1 MKKMF
6 LLLSLICIFLFAGC
20 ESRSVG
26 IIGGAD
32 GPTAVYVQ
40 ESMDTNKVFKK
51 YLNQRKLPVLD
62 IRIVRENIFDDR
74 TLIMDDEIENEV
86 EYLIYEFYLQ
96 TVSGE
101 YEKIYDRIGG
111 EVFKDAVKAEEQ
123 NFKDGIYFSRVV
135 LDDIEIV
142 DKDDV
147 GVGLKKQVAQDVEA
161 MGLSEF
167 ALVEVD
173 KIVKHNEKS
182 LSMGPQAGDGELERY
197 YLVGRKEKKDGIK
210 IYEIYWGEYY
220 QD

>member
-6 LLLSLICIFLFAGC
+6 LLLSFICVFLFAGC
-20 ESRSVG
+20 ESISVG

-40 ESMDTNKVFKK
+40 ESIDTNKVFKK
-51 YLNQRKLPVLD
+51 YINQRKLPVLD

-74 TLIMDDEIENEV
+74 TLIVDDEIENEM
-86 EYLIYEFYLQ
+86 EYLVYEFYLQ
-96 TVSGE
+96 TMSGE
-101 YEKIYDRIGG
+101 YSKIYERIGN
-111 EVFKDAVKAEEQ
+111 EDLKNALMADEK
-123 NFKDGIYFSRVV
+123 NFRNGIYFSRIV
-135 LDDIEIV
+135 LEDIDFV
-142 DKDDV
+142 DRDDV

-182 LSMGPQAGDGELERY
+182 LSMAPQMGDGEAERY
-197 YLVGRKEKKDGIK
+197 YLVGKQNKKDGYK
-210 IYEIYWGEYY
+210 IYQLYWGEYY